1 LYPAPSPTEASHIG
15 TCSVSELKKESWHST
30 PLSWKRVRLKGEEVV
45 ERRKHK
51 RFHAKDGT
59 FAVLRPQ
66 WPYSTKIGQI
76 IDISMGGLAFSDVA
90 GEDQPNRSYELD
102 ILLAEHSFHLTKI
115 PFETIWDQE
124 AEQLPSST
132 LSMRRC
138 GVQFGELTRNQK
150 SQLEYFVWHY
160 TTP

>member
-1 LYPAPSPTEASHIG
+1 VSHIG
-15 TCSVSELKKESWHST
+15 SCSLSESKKESWHST
-30 PLSWKRVRLKGEEVV
+30 PLTWKGVRLKGEEVV

-76 IDISMGGLAFSDVA
+76 IDISMGGLAFSYVA

-115 PFETIWDQE
+115 PFKTIWDQE
-124 AEQLPSST
+124 AEQLPS
-132 LSMRRC
+132 LRMRRC
-138 GVQFGELTRNQK
+138 GVQFGELAPHHI
-150 SQLEYFVWHY
+150 SQLEYFVQHY